1 MIILGIDHSINSSGI
16 CIEHNGKYQWLLIVA
31 AEKPDKMSRKLSELN
46 DVTVITYERTGDNLK
61 DGARVGKIIVDAIK
75 ELQRIWKDTD
85 LTVVKEDYAYSAQ
98 WNTLVQLV
106 EHSSIVVYSLET
118 EFGVVVHKI
127 APKHIKKSFTG
138 NGNASKS
145 DMHNTF
151 CREDLKGPLH
161 NFCKQWNKAQSHTN
175 DLIDAYALLKT
186 IEKENELASEE
197 STQDTTDKDAV

>member
-1 MIILGIDHSINSSGI
+1 MITIGLDLSINSSGI

-61 DGARVGKIIVDAIK
+61 DGARVGRIIVEAIK
-75 ELQRIWKDTD
+75 ELQRIKKDND

-106 EHSSIVVYSLET
+106 EHSSMVVYSIET
-118 EFGVVVHKI
+118 ELGVAVHKI
-127 APKHIKKSFTG
+127 APKHIKKMFTG
-138 NGNASKS
+138 NGNASKT
-145 DMHNTF
+145 DMHNAF
-151 CREDLKGPLH
+151 CREDLKGSFH

-175 DLIDAYALLKT
+175 DLIDSYALLKT

-197 STQDTTDKDAV
+197 STQDTKHKDIV